1 MRKLSIFLA
10 LVLVG
15 LGVATGQAAAT
26 VSVFTVMLTPTA
38 TGDPDAS
45 GVAVLRIDQDAQQVC
60 YNIVVRDVDQPAEPA
75 PGIGSAHI
83 HVLPG
88 GGIVVDLETQ
98 FRVTG
103 TDAYVAT
110 GCVSASAD
118 VLAAILAHPEQYYVN
133 VHTVLFPGGA
143 VQGSLGG

>member
-1 MRKLSIFLA
+1 MRTLSIFLA

-45 GVAVLRIDQDAQQVC
+45 GVAMLRIDQDAQQVC
-60 YNIVVRDVDQPAEPA
+60 YNIVVRNVDQPAEPA

-103 TDAYVAT
+103 TDTYVAT
-110 GCVSASAD
+110 GCVSGSAD

-143 VQGSLGG
+143 VQGGLGG